1 MSPAASPRV
10 HLARFAVGSDAIDA
24 FPIVA
29 DDGPALAALG
39 IPPARRPDRAPA
51 VATPGV
57 AVR

>member
-39 IPPARRPDRAPA
+39 IPHGAPS
-51 VATPGV
+51 
-57 AVR
+57 